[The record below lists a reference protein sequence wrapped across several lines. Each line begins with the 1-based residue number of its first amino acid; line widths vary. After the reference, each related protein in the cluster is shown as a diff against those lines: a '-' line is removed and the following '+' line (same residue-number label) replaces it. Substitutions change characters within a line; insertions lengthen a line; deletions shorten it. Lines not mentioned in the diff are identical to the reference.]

1 VGAGHEFGRT
11 VPSDATR
18 WGTMRYEILTRK
30 FAFPFGKTTQRP
42 SSSLSLQLSRALS
55 TFLTF
60 PHS

>member
-1 VGAGHEFGRT
+1 
-11 VPSDATR
+11 
-18 WGTMRYEILTRK
+18 MRYEILTRK